1 MRLIGIIIV
10 VAIIYIAYGK
20 QNQQGG
26 VNARVAAAQAEAA
39 QVMPAQ
45 PQAQAQQ
52 PAPAAAPQAGGA
64 RAPINRTRAVMD
76 LVESRN

>member
-26 VNARVAAAQAEAA
+26 TNSRVAAAQSEAA
-39 QVMPAQ
+39 KVIPVQ
-45 PQAQAQQ
+45 PQPQAQQ
-52 PAPAAAPQAGGA
+52 PAPAPAPQGGGV
-64 RAPINRTRAVMD
+64 RAPIDRTRAVMD
-76 LVESRN
+76 LVKSRN

>member
-26 VNARVAAAQAEAA
+26 TNSRVAAAQAEAA
-39 QVMPAQ
+39 KVIPVQ
-45 PQAQAQQ
+45 PQPQAQQ
-52 PAPAAAPQAGGA
+52 PAPAQAPQGGV
-64 RAPINRTRAVMD
+64 RAPIDRTRAVMD
-76 LVESRN
+76 LVKSRN

>member
-45 PQAQAQQ
+45 PQAQQ
-52 PAPAAAPQAGGA
+52 PAPAAAPQGSGV
-64 RAPINRTRAVMD
+64 RAPIDRTRAVMD
-76 LVESRN
+76 LVKSRN